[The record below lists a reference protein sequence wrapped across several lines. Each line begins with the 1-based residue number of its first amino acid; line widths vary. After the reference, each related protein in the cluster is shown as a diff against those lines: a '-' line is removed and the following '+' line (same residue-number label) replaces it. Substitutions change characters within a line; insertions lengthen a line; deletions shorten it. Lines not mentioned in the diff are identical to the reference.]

1 MTQAWRVLS
10 EKRAQEVTK
19 AQVIVA
25 NCVAKKR
32 TIEEQMEKLDELI
45 SEYSKELFR
54 AKKDGLAD
62 IGASNLRRQFI
73 AEVQQAR
80 DGLNHENSMLEI
92 DLRVARE
99 ALQEKRLEEMKAK
112 KMLERDQE
120 RAEKNNNLQER
131 KDFETTALNQF
142 NLRNI

>member
-1 MTQAWRVLS
+1 MTQAWRILS

-19 AQVIVA
+19 AQVVVA
-25 NCVAKKR
+25 TCVAKKK

-99 ALQEKRLEEMKAK
+99 ALQEKQLEEMKAK
-112 KMLERDQE
+112 KMLERDHE
-120 RAEKNNNLQER
+120 RAEKNNNLRER
-131 KDFETTALNQF
+131 KDYETTALNQF

>member
-1 MTQAWRVLS
+1 MTQAWRILS

-19 AQVIVA
+19 AQVVVA
-25 NCVAKKR
+25 SCVAKKK

-54 AKKDGLAD
+54 AKKDGSAD

-131 KDFETTALNQF
+131 KDYEATALNQF

>member
-19 AQVIVA
+19 AQVVVA
-25 NCVAKKR
+25 TCVAKKK

-62 IGASNLRRQFI
+62 VGASNLRRQFI

>member
-1 MTQAWRVLS
+1 MTQAWRILS

-19 AQVIVA
+19 AQVVVA
-25 NCVAKKR
+25 SCVAKKK

>member
-1 MTQAWRVLS
+1 MTQAWRILS

-19 AQVIVA
+19 AQVVVA
-25 NCVAKKR
+25 NCVAKKK

-99 ALQEKRLEEMKAK
+99 ALQEKQLEEMKAK

-142 NLRNI
+142 NLRNV

>member
-1 MTQAWRVLS
+1 MTQAWRILS

-19 AQVIVA
+19 AQVVLA
-25 NCVAKKR
+25 SCVAKKK

-54 AKKDGLAD
+54 AKKDGSAD

-99 ALQEKRLEEMKAK
+99 ALQEKQLEEMKAK

-131 KDFETTALNQF
+131 KDYEATALNQF

>member
-1 MTQAWRVLS
+1 MTQAWRILS

-19 AQVIVA
+19 AQVVVA
-25 NCVAKKR
+25 SCVAKKK

-54 AKKDGLAD
+54 AKKDGFAD
-62 IGASNLRRQFI
+62 IEASNLRRQFI

-99 ALQEKRLEEMKAK
+99 ALQEKQLEEMKAK

-120 RAEKNNNLQER
+120 RAEKNNNLRER
-131 KDFETTALNQF
+131 KDYETTALNQF

>member
-10 EKRAQEVTK
+10 EKRTQEVTK
-19 AQVIVA
+19 AQVVVA
-25 NCVAKKR
+25 NCVAKKK

-54 AKKDGLAD
+54 AKRDGSAD

-99 ALQEKRLEEMKAK
+99 ALQEKQLEEMKAK

>member
-1 MTQAWRVLS
+1 MTQAWRILS

-19 AQVIVA
+19 AQVVVA
-25 NCVAKKR
+25 SCVAKKK

-99 ALQEKRLEEMKAK
+99 ALQEKQLEEMKAK

-131 KDFETTALNQF
+131 KDYEATALNQF

>member
-1 MTQAWRVLS
+1 MTQAWRILS

-19 AQVIVA
+19 AQVVVA
-25 NCVAKKR
+25 SCVAKKK
-32 TIEEQMEKLDELI
+32 TIEEQMEKLGELI

-54 AKKDGLAD
+54 AKRDGSAD

-80 DGLNHENSMLEI
+80 DGLNHKNSMLEI

-99 ALQEKRLEEMKAK
+99 ALQEKQLEEMKAK

-131 KDFETTALNQF
+131 KDYETTALNQF

>member
-1 MTQAWRVLS
+1 MTQAWRILS

-19 AQVIVA
+19 AQVVVA
-25 NCVAKKR
+25 SCVAKKK

-99 ALQEKRLEEMKAK
+99 ALQEKQLEEMKAK
-112 KMLERDQE
+112 KMLERDQQ

-131 KDFETTALNQF
+131 KDYEATALNQF

>member
-19 AQVIVA
+19 AQVVVA
-25 NCVAKKR
+25 NCVAKKK

-120 RAEKNNNLQER
+120 RAERNNNLQER

>member
-10 EKRAQEVTK
+10 EKRAQEVSK
-19 AQVIVA
+19 AQVVVA
-25 NCVAKKR
+25 TCVAKKK

-62 IGASNLRRQFI
+62 VGASNLRRQFI

-92 DLRVARE
+92 ELQVARE
-99 ALQEKRLEEMKAK
+99 ALQETRLEEMKAK

-120 RAEKNNNLQER
+120 RTERNNNLQER
-131 KDFETTALNQF
+131 KDFESTALNQF

>member
-10 EKRAQEVTK
+10 EKRGQEVTK
-19 AQVIVA
+19 AQVVVA
-25 NCVAKKR
+25 TCVAKKK

-45 SEYSKELFR
+45 SEYSKELFG

-62 IGASNLRRQFI
+62 VGASNLRRQFI

-99 ALQEKRLEEMKAK
+99 ALQETRLEEMKAK

-120 RAEKNNNLQER
+120 RTEKNNNLQER
-131 KDFETTALNQF
+131 KDFESTALNQF
-142 NLRNI
+142 NLRNV

>member
-19 AQVIVA
+19 AQVVVA
-25 NCVAKKR
+25 TCVAKKK

-62 IGASNLRRQFI
+62 VGASNLRRQFI

-99 ALQEKRLEEMKAK
+99 ALQETRLEEMKAK

-120 RAEKNNNLQER
+120 RTEKNNNLQER
-131 KDFETTALNQF
+131 KDFEATALNQF
-142 NLRNI
+142 NLRNV

>member
-19 AQVIVA
+19 AQVVVA
-25 NCVAKKR
+25 NCVAKKK

>member
-1 MTQAWRVLS
+1 MTQAWRILS
-10 EKRAQEVTK
+10 EKRALEVTK
-19 AQVIVA
+19 AQVVVA
-25 NCVAKKR
+25 SCVAKKK

-54 AKKDGLAD
+54 AKKDGSAD

-99 ALQEKRLEEMKAK
+99 ALQEKQLEEMKAK

-131 KDFETTALNQF
+131 KDYEATALNQF

>member
-19 AQVIVA
+19 AQVVVA
-25 NCVAKKR
+25 SCVAKKK

-45 SEYSKELFR
+45 SEYSKELFT
-54 AKKDGLAD
+54 AKKDGSAD

-99 ALQEKRLEEMKAK
+99 ALQEKQLEEMKAK

>member
-1 MTQAWRVLS
+1 MTQAWRILS

-19 AQVIVA
+19 AQVVVA
-25 NCVAKKR
+25 SCVAKKK

-54 AKKDGLAD
+54 AKKDGSAD

-99 ALQEKRLEEMKAK
+99 ALQEKQLEEMKAK

-120 RAEKNNNLQER
+120 RAEKNNNLRER
-131 KDFETTALNQF
+131 KDYETTALNQF

>member
-1 MTQAWRVLS
+1 MTQAWRILS

-19 AQVIVA
+19 AQVVVA
-25 NCVAKKR
+25 TCVAKKK

-54 AKKDGLAD
+54 AKKDGSAD

-99 ALQEKRLEEMKAK
+99 ALQEKQLEEMKAK
-112 KMLERDQE
+112 KMLERDQQ
-120 RAEKNNNLQER
+120 RAEKNNNLRER
-131 KDFETTALNQF
+131 KDYETTALNQF

>member
-1 MTQAWRVLS
+1 MTQAWRILS

-19 AQVIVA
+19 AQVVVA
-25 NCVAKKR
+25 SWVAKKK

-120 RAEKNNNLQER
+120 RAEKNNNLRER
-131 KDFETTALNQF
+131 KDYETTALNQF

>member
-1 MTQAWRVLS
+1 MTQAWRILS

-19 AQVIVA
+19 AQVVVA
-25 NCVAKKR
+25 SCVAKKK

-54 AKKDGLAD
+54 AKKDGSAD

-99 ALQEKRLEEMKAK
+99 ALQEKQLEEMKAK

-120 RAEKNNNLQER
+120 RAEKNNNLRER
-131 KDFETTALNQF
+131 KDYEATALNQF

>member
-1 MTQAWRVLS
+1 MTQAWRILS

-19 AQVIVA
+19 AQVVVA
-25 NCVAKKR
+25 NCVAKKK

-54 AKKDGLAD
+54 AKKDGSAD

>member
-1 MTQAWRVLS
+1 MTQAWRILS

-19 AQVIVA
+19 AQVVVA
-25 NCVAKKR
+25 NCVAKKK

-99 ALQEKRLEEMKAK
+99 ALQEKQLEEMKAK

-131 KDFETTALNQF
+131 KDYETTALNQF

>member
-1 MTQAWRVLS
+1 MTQAWRILS

-19 AQVIVA
+19 AQVVVA
-25 NCVAKKR
+25 SCVAKKK

-54 AKKDGLAD
+54 AKRDGSAD

-99 ALQEKRLEEMKAK
+99 ALQEKQLEEMKAK

-131 KDFETTALNQF
+131 KDYEATALNQF

>member
-1 MTQAWRVLS
+1 MTQAWRILS

-19 AQVIVA
+19 AQVVVA
-25 NCVAKKR
+25 SCVAKKK

-45 SEYSKELFR
+45 SEYSRELFR
-54 AKKDGLAD
+54 AKRDGSAD

-99 ALQEKRLEEMKAK
+99 ALQEKQLEEMKAK

-131 KDFETTALNQF
+131 KDYEATALNQF

>member
-1 MTQAWRVLS
+1 MTQAWRILS

-54 AKKDGLAD
+54 AKKDGSAD

-73 AEVQQAR
+73 TEVQQAR

-120 RAEKNNNLQER
+120 RTEKNNNLQER

>member
-1 MTQAWRVLS
+1 MTQAWRILS

-19 AQVIVA
+19 AQVVVA
-25 NCVAKKR
+25 SCVAKKK

-45 SEYSKELFR
+45 SEYSKELFS
-54 AKKDGLAD
+54 AKKDGSAD

-99 ALQEKRLEEMKAK
+99 ALQEKQLEEMKAK

-131 KDFETTALNQF
+131 KDYEATALNQF

>member
-1 MTQAWRVLS
+1 MTQAWRILS

-19 AQVIVA
+19 AQVVVA
-25 NCVAKKR
+25 NCIAKKR

-54 AKKDGLAD
+54 AKKDGSAD

-99 ALQEKRLEEMKAK
+99 ALQEKQLEEMKAK
-112 KMLERDQE
+112 KMLERDQQ

-131 KDFETTALNQF
+131 KDYEATALNQF

>member
-19 AQVIVA
+19 AQVVVA

>member
-1 MTQAWRVLS
+1 MTQAWRILS

-19 AQVIVA
+19 AQVVVA
-25 NCVAKKR
+25 NCVAKKK

>member
-19 AQVIVA
+19 AQVVVA
-25 NCVAKKR
+25 NCVAKKK

-54 AKKDGLAD
+54 AKKDGSAD

-73 AEVQQAR
+73 AQVQQAR

-99 ALQEKRLEEMKAK
+99 ALQEKQLEEMKAK
-112 KMLERDQE
+112 KMLERDLE

-142 NLRNI
+142 NLRNV

>member
-19 AQVIVA
+19 AQVVVA
-25 NCVAKKR
+25 SCVAKKK

-54 AKKDGLAD
+54 AKKDGSAD

-99 ALQEKRLEEMKAK
+99 ALQEKQLEEMKAK

-131 KDFETTALNQF
+131 KDYETTALNQF

>member
-19 AQVIVA
+19 AQVVVA
-25 NCVAKKR
+25 TCVAKKK

-54 AKKDGLAD
+54 AKRDGSAD

-99 ALQEKRLEEMKAK
+99 ALQEKQLEEMKAK

-131 KDFETTALNQF
+131 KDYETTALNQF

>member
-1 MTQAWRVLS
+1 MTQAWRILS

-19 AQVIVA
+19 AQVVVA
-25 NCVAKKR
+25 SCVAKKK

-54 AKKDGLAD
+54 AKKDGSAD

-99 ALQEKRLEEMKAK
+99 ALQEKQLEEMKAK

-131 KDFETTALNQF
+131 KDYEATALNQF

>member
-1 MTQAWRVLS
+1 MTQAWRILS

-19 AQVIVA
+19 AQVVVA
-25 NCVAKKR
+25 SCVAKKK

-54 AKKDGLAD
+54 AKKDGSAD

-99 ALQEKRLEEMKAK
+99 ALQEKQLEEMKAK

-131 KDFETTALNQF
+131 KDYETTALNQF

>member
-1 MTQAWRVLS
+1 MTQAWRILS

-19 AQVIVA
+19 AQVVVA
-25 NCVAKKR
+25 SCVAKKK

-45 SEYSKELFR
+45 SEYSKELFS
-54 AKKDGLAD
+54 AKKDGSAD

-99 ALQEKRLEEMKAK
+99 ALQEKQLEEMKAK